1 MLPADISDLSV
12 KQANLPS
19 SGTLTLTLTVATPAA
34 KASLVGSNANLSQSF
49 VVEVA
54 GNKGIEVFTFA
65 NGTSPQQIVDAVN
78 LLTDSTGVAASL
90 SGSGEYVFES
100 AEYGSDAYVEVRQI
114 SSTGTFVGAGSR
126 AYGTDVGGD
135 INGAAFTG
143 KGLMATM
150 RSSSLSLDMNLTEI
164 FASTTGATSFDIV
177 GGGTRFQLG
186 PNVVTNQQVRMSIDS
201 VNTSRLG
208 TTISGQM
215 RRLYELRSGQSA
227 ALDTDPTTAYQI
239 VDGAINRVTSLRGNI
254 GAIQSTTLETNI
266 ASLNDTL
273 VNLTEAQSN
282 IRDADFAQ
290 ETARLTRAQILTQSG
305 TSVLKIAN
313 QNPQNVLALLPQ

>member
-1 MLPADISDLSV
+1 MGFPSAYTTPPTQRRPISGH
-12 KQANLPS
+12 P
-19 SGTLTLTLTVATPAA
+19 GTC
-34 KASLVGSNANLSQSF
+34 
-49 VVEVA
+49 
-54 GNKGIEVFTFA
+54 
-65 NGTSPQQIVDAVN
+65 
-78 LLTDSTGVAASL
+78 
-90 SGSGEYVFES
+90 
-100 AEYGSDAYVEVRQI
+100 
-114 SSTGTFVGAGSR
+114 STGTFVGAGSR

-143 KGLMATM
+143 RGLMATM
-150 RSSSLSLDMNLTEI
+150 RSSSLNLDMNLTET

-227 ALDTDPTTAYQI
+227 ALGTDPTTAYQI

-313 QNPQNVLALLPQ
+313 QSPQAVLSLLNG